1 MIIKNVED
9 MTLEELQTA
18 LDDLRLD
25 YEEAANKIADLEDA
39 LGDAQAV
46 IDDLRAS
53 EEPYRALVDAAQVF
67 LSWYA
72 HPPVNMP
79 PEEAAKIGRVLHSQF
94 HDTLRAVS

>member
-1 MIIKNVED
+1 MITKPIEA
-9 MTLEELQTA
+9 MTLEELQSA
-18 LDDLRLD
+18 LSEARYDL
-25 YEEAANKIADLEDA
+25 EESQARAEELEDA

-53 EEPYRALVDAAQVF
+53 EEPYRALVDAVKVF

-72 HPPVNMP
+72 YPPAEMP
-79 PEEAAKIGRVLHSQF
+79 PEEVAKIGRLLHSQL